1 MLDASQSTM
10 KSLVNDG
17 SWSTGASVNAVL
29 RAAKADS
36 AVSVHLKPSLRKR
49 CVRVAWISGSRRV
62 LQEIYT

>member
-17 SWSTGASVNAVL
+17 SWSTGASVNVVL

-36 AVSVHLKPSLRKR
+36 AALVHLKPSLRKI
-49 CVRVAWISGSRRV
+49 CVRGAAMTPKLCINF
-62 LQEIYT
+62 L